1 MGASRSHGA
10 LGRELHELGIEN
22 DSTISKNG
30 GFLMAKNG
38 KIRNNRPKGLSL
50 RVEFMQG
57 SRIIDTLSI
66 DDLET
71 EDEGDEMMSG
81 IQSLLEED
89 FGCEFEEE

>member
-1 MGASRSHGA
+1 
-10 LGRELHELGIEN
+10 
-22 DSTISKNG
+22 
-30 GFLMAKNG
+30 MAKNG